1 MKRIALTVAL
11 LLGGTAVAHANPPG
25 MSPGPAPQA
34 QPQAGPG
41 GWMGPRG
48 PMAGPGRMQRD
59 GARAGKRH
67 LPPRLRA
74 RLVAMFDRDG
84 DGRLQGPERRAAK
97 KFVRQLRHRRQGAGQ
112 GFGPRQGGP
121 RRGGPGG
128 GQGDPGGFAPQGG
141 PGGFAPQGGPG
152 DQGF

>member
-34 QPQAGPG
+34 PQPEAGAG
-41 GWMGPRG
+41 AWMGPRA
-48 PMAGPGRMQRD
+48 PMAGGPGRAQRD

-97 KFVRQLRHRRQGAGQ
+97 KFVRQLRHRRQGGGQ
-112 GFGPRQGGP
+112 GFGPRPGGP
-121 RRGGPGG
+121 RHGGPRGGGP
-128 GQGDPGGFAPQGG
+128 GG

-152 DQGF
+152 AQGF